1 VQVVNRPFDLDMSKP
16 FPAVICPPH
25 TNTLECSEQS
35 PPDRMSQ
42 TEVSPERASLR
53 E

>member
-1 VQVVNRPFDLDMSKP
+1 VTDPNKP

-25 TNTLECSEQS
+25 TNTQECSVQS

-42 TEVSPERASLR
+42 TEVSPERVSLC